1 MGLEEVKKYL
11 GAGFKGC
18 KDAFD
23 IDEKLKSENCGL
35 AGYRCEEVEDERK
48 VKGETNENNRRRK

>member
-1 MGLEEVKKYL
+1 MVRLYDERDKSFEIMGLEEVKKYL

-35 AGYRCEEVEDERK
+35 AGYRCEEVED
-48 VKGETNENNRRRK
+48 

>member
-1 MGLEEVKKYL
+1 MVRLYDERDKSFEIMGLEEVKKYL

-23 IDEKLKSENCGL
+23 IDEKLNLKI
-35 AGYRCEEVEDERK
+35 AV
-48 VKGETNENNRRRK
+48 

>member
-1 MGLEEVKKYL
+1 MVRLYDERDKSFEIMGLEEAKKYL

-35 AGYRCEEVEDERK
+35 AGYRCEEVED
-48 VKGETNENNRRRK
+48 